1 MNSLHRTRRIHFIQ
15 FTHLP
20 FDVGQ
25 IVINKIETAKSNI
38 VNRLLETENRLHTL
52 DARFSLSDCETSG
65 FSL

>member
-1 MNSLHRTRRIHFIQ
+1 MNSLYRTRRIHFIQ

-20 FDVGQ
+20 FDVGK

-38 VNRLLETENRLHTL
+38 VNRLLETENRLIPL
-52 DARFSLSDCETSG
+52 MFSLSDCETSG